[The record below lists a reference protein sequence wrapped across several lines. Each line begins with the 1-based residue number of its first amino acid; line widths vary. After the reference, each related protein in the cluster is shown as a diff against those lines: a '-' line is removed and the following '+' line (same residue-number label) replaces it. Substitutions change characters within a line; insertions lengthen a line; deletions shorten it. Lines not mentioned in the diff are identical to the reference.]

1 MATDPFSNFKAT
13 PFVSQYA
20 GLPIEEFA
28 QSAQVLQQR
37 GIQNREQLDKLDMMA
52 YEIQTAPIDESVK
65 QARIQAIRDEQERI
79 AQSGAYE
86 MAGDLVRGQVKDFTR
101 DKRLQTA
108 QGNYAQYM
116 KDLEESEKYNPAQ
129 QVKIQ
134 KAYRDYVASGGVGE
148 MPDEFGRYNRM
159 SSVSFYEDVDVQEK
173 LDKLVND
180 WKSDKVAWAQ
190 KAREAGYITS
200 GSNEEVTEQE
210 VREAATQMLMAD
222 PKISRQLEDEAK
234 YLLYRQSGDLS
245 ALDKSATEVIGTQKV
260 KNPKT
265 GEIEERDI
273 TAMDYVM
280 SNYVDPFATRESFL
294 KQERGLKADPNFGSG
309 ASSDASK
316 LGDITY
322 MTGSAVNFGY
332 VPDYNSYT
340 QEVQTAVQT
349 VAGLEQE
356 LLVNISDKRRAEVL
370 DQLANARGEVSRL
383 NEYKQEF
390 TQNLPETD
398 KLALLYSDKLK
409 ALGLD
414 DSKIASAYMSS
425 SDRQATNQTDAYKA
439 KMSEYRDLARAT
451 YEEAYLEVYGQPAP
465 TTGRP
470 SSYSEF
476 YKQGDKVNNKMFS
489 DNDFKGF
496 INNLHETASTAPGI
510 YQFSDKLRS
519 SGGLNTLRTAV
530 QAGNISVYHSG
541 AIGKDEDAA
550 AMIKKIPDLQMVG
563 ATQDAGKGSQIA
575 VRVPT
580 YTETDLKK
588 ISDSDVRKF
597 IEDNQ
602 GKTFYVEEL
611 GANNLTTKVNSLML
625 EASKAYQTSA
635 SLGNV
640 AGANYA
646 QEFLD
651 DSRDVANPNYFATEL
666 ERSATSRTP
675 TDLFVPGGTYPAAKL
690 IPTVVN
696 GTTYFKINTYN
707 TTTGEV
713 AEEGTQQ
720 LTKSEADVA
729 LQNLYNHYNK

>member
-1 MATDPFSNFKAT
+1 MATDPLSNFKSS
-13 PFVSQYA
+13 PFVGQYK
-20 GLPIEEFA
+20 GLPIDAFQ
-28 QSAQVLQQR
+28 QSATVLQNR
-37 GIQNREQLDKLDMMA
+37 GVQNREQLDKLDMMA
-52 YEIQTAPIDESVK
+52 YEIQTAPIDESIK
-65 QARIQAIRDEQERI
+65 QARIQSIRDEQERI

-108 QGNYAQYM
+108 QGTYASYV
-116 KDLEESEKYNPAQ
+116 KNLEESEKYNPAQ

-148 MPDEFGRYNRM
+148 TPDEFGRYNRI
-159 SSVSFYEDVDVQEK
+159 SPVSFYEDVDIQEK
-173 LDKLVND
+173 IDKLVDD
-180 WKSDKVAWAQ
+180 WKSNKTAWAS
-190 KAREAGYITS
+190 KAKEEGYITS
-200 GSNEEVTEQE
+200 GSNEQVTEEE
-210 VREAATQMLMAD
+210 VRQAATQMLMAD

-245 ALDKSATEVIGTQKV
+245 ALDKSATEVVGTQKF

-265 GEIEERDI
+265 GAIEERDI

-280 SNYVDPFATRESFL
+280 SNYVDPFAARESFV
-294 KQERGLKADPNFGSG
+294 KQERGLKGDSNFSGSRTN
-309 ASSDASK
+309 AAK
-316 LGDITY
+316 LGDVTY

-332 VPDYNSYT
+332 VPDYENYSK
-340 QEVQTAVQT
+340 EVEAAVQT
-349 VAGLEQE
+349 VAGLEKE
-356 LLVNISDKRRAEVL
+356 LLGNITEERRGEIQN
-370 DQLANARGEVSRL
+370 QLANARGEVSRL

-390 TQNLPETD
+390 MQDLPELD
-398 KLALLYSDKLK
+398 KLALIYADKLK

-414 DSKIASAYMSS
+414 DSKIASAYLSN
-425 SDRQATNQTDAYKA
+425 SDRQASNQTDAYKG
-439 KMSEYRDLARAT
+439 KMSEYRNIARAT
-451 YEEAYLEVYGQPAP
+451 YEEAYQEVYGQPAP

-476 YKQGDKVNNKMFS
+476 YKQGDKINDEMFN
-489 DNDFKGF
+489 DDDFKGF
-496 INNLHETASTAPGI
+496 INNLHETASTAPGV
-510 YQFSDKLRS
+510 YQFSDVLQS

-541 AIGKDEDAA
+541 STGKDEDAA
-550 AMIKKIPDLQMVG
+550 AMIKQIPDLQMVG
-563 ATQDAGKGSQIA
+563 ATQDAGKGAQIA

-580 YTETDLKK
+580 YSETDLKK
-588 ISDSDVRKF
+588 ISDGDVREF

-602 GKTFYVEEL
+602 GKLFYVEEL

-625 EASKAYQTSA
+625 EASKAKTTSI
-635 SLGNV
+635 STGNA

-651 DSRDVANPNYFATEL
+651 DSRQVANPNYFSTEL

-675 TDLFVPGGTYPAAKL
+675 ADLFVPGGAYPAGRL

-696 GTTYFKINTYN
+696 GTTYFKLNTYN
-707 TTTGEV
+707 ITTGEL
-713 AEEGTQQ
+713 ADEGTEQ
-720 LTKSEADVA
+720 LTKLEADGA
-729 LQNLYNHYNK
+729 LQKLYNHYN